1 MRPVSSRAGGSG
13 WRERRVFHYVCGVAA
28 LAMTLLLGSAPATYA
43 QSTAADGSIEGTVTD
58 NTGAALPAVS
68 VTITNDG
75 TGVSRTIVSNDSGL
89 YRVPLLPLGTY
100 TVMAE
105 LQGFKKLE
113 RKGVTLT
120 AGATA
125 VVNLQLEVGEFS
137 ETIAVTVDVP
147 VVDTAKVDAGR
158 NLTENEVKNLPLV
171 SRNPYNFALLQPGV
185 TGFENSEFGVP
196 RFSAN
201 GTLLRINY
209 QIDGNTNT
217 QKDRAGLRLLPVSEV
232 MVREVKVITSGYAP
246 EYGQTTGMVYNAIT
260 PSGTN
265 TLHGSGSYRFRRKAF
280 SAYPFYFSQP
290 KTDDNRPDTKI
301 DTITAELGGPVVKDK
316 LHFFAGFENTY
327 RDLSG
332 ANPITITAANQALLG
347 LNEPAVIPREQTARF
362 FIGKLDYQISS
373 SHRFTGRTIIF
384 RNDSPAN
391 TGGGLNSIQRT
402 NNFLDAMESTSGQLV
417 SFLTP
422 TTLNE
427 LRVQY
432 ARRVQS
438 REANELTGTGP
449 AINVAGA
456 ANFGGSIAAASDVGF
471 GFTQGITQVIDNVT
485 FLRGNHSYKAG
496 FDVQFINDDRTS
508 ALFQL
513 YTFPNVNA
521 YLAARNGTNPK
532 SYTNY
537 QQLLGNPDFSMKSSS
552 YSGFIQDDWRLA
564 PNFKLLYG
572 FRYDYYKYPEG
583 APNAPLIYN
592 QQYNSD
598 TNNFGPRLGIAWS
611 PGQDSRS
618 VIRAST
624 GIMFDQM
631 LLGAYESAIQANGL
645 PERTTVNV
653 NPNAV
658 GAPNF
663 PNSLAELPPGFTP
676 PAPSLTGVD
685 PDFEVARTW
694 QNNVQY
700 EFAIGQQHYFTMG
713 YTFVQGDLLP
723 VITNINPIN
732 PIGQLGD
739 GRPIFGAP
747 SAATRFDPRFN
758 QVNVVQSVGDSKYN
772 ALALQFGRRLSGGVQ
787 FDFNYT
793 IGKGEDNAPLTS
805 ALSVQ
810 GDDGRIDPTN
820 LERDRGPNIMDT
832 RHSLNGAIV
841 AQPRFGSGLM
851 GAVFNDLQFGAQ
863 IQFNSGLPINV
874 RSSTDLNGDGILADR
889 PLGVTRNSIYL
900 PARYNIDLRVS
911 RFIRFGGPF
920 RAEVIAEFKNV
931 MNTLQTSA
939 LNRILAT
946 NAAGEL
952 PNGIVPASADDL
964 TPTGGYEQRAMQ
976 IGFKIHF

>member
-1 MRPVSSRAGGSG
+1 L
-13 WRERRVFHYVCGVAA
+13 CGVAA
-28 LAMTLLLGSAPATYA
+28 LATTLLLGSAPATYA
-43 QSTAADGSIEGTVTD
+43 QSTAADGSIEGTITD
-58 NTGAALPAVS
+58 NSGAALPAVS
-68 VTITNDG
+68 VTVTNDN

-89 YRVPLLPLGTY
+89 YRVPLLPLGAY
-100 TVMAE
+100 TVVAE

-113 RKGVTLT
+113 RKGVNLS
-120 AGATA
+120 AGQTA

-158 NLTENEVKNLPLV
+158 NITENEVKNLPLV

-185 TGFENSEFGVP
+185 TGFENPEFGVP

-265 TLHGSGSYRFRRKAF
+265 TLHGAGAYRFRRKAF
-280 SAYPFYFSQP
+280 SAYPFFFSQP
-290 KTDDNRPDTKI
+290 KTDSNRPDTKI

-332 ANPITITAANQALLG
+332 ANPITITPENQALLG
-347 LNEPAVIPREQTARF
+347 LNEPGVIPREQTARF
-362 FIGKLDYQISS
+362 FIGKIDYQISS

-438 REANELTGTGP
+438 RTSNELSGTGP
-449 AINVAGA
+449 AINIPNA
-456 ANFGGSIAAASDVGF
+456 ANFGGSIATVNDIGF
-471 GFTQGITQVIDNVT
+471 DFLQGITQVVDNVT
-485 FLRGNHSYKAG
+485 FLRGNHNYKAG
-496 FDVQFINDDRTS
+496 FDVQLIDDERTQ
-508 ALFQL
+508 ALFQA
-513 YTFPNVNA
+513 YTFPTVAA
-521 YLAARNGTNPK
+521 YLAAKNGTNPK

-537 QQLLGNPDFSMKSSS
+537 QQLIGNPSFTMQSSS
-552 YSGFIQDDWRLA
+552 YSGFIQDDWRLS

-572 FRYDYYKYPEG
+572 VRYDYYKYPDG
-583 APNAPLIYN
+583 TANAPLIYN
-592 QQYNSD
+592 QAYNSD
-598 TNNFGPRLGIAWS
+598 GNNFSPRLGIAYS
-611 PGQDSRS
+611 PGSDSRS

-624 GIMFDQM
+624 GLMFDQM
-631 LLGAYESAIQANGL
+631 LLAAYELAITANGL
-645 PERTTVNV
+645 PDRTSVNV
-653 NPNAV
+653 TPAAS
-658 GAPNF
+658 GSPNF
-663 PNSLAELPPGFTP
+663 PNTLDNLPPGFTP

-685 PDFEVARTW
+685 PDFQVARTW

-700 EFAIGQQHYFTMG
+700 ELAVGQQHYFTMG
-713 YTFVQGDLLP
+713 YTHVRGDLLP
-723 VITNINPIN
+723 VVTNINPIN
-732 PIGQLGD
+732 PTGQLSD

-747 SAATRFDPRFN
+747 SAATRLDPRFN
-758 QVNVVQSVGDSKYN
+758 QINVVQSLGDSTYN
-772 ALALQFGRRLSGGVQ
+772 ALALQFGRRLSAGVQ

-805 ALSVQ
+805 QLSVQ
-810 GDDGRIDPTN
+810 GDDGRVDPTN

-841 AQPRFGSGLM
+841 AQPKFGSGAM
-851 GAVFNDLQFGAQ
+851 GTVLNGLQFGAQ
-863 IQFNSGLPINV
+863 IQFNSGLPQNV

-889 PLGVTRNSIYL
+889 PIGVTRNSIYL
-900 PARYNIDLRVS
+900 PARYNIDLRIS
-911 RFIRFGGPF
+911 RFVKLGGPF
-920 RAEVIAEFKNV
+920 RAEIVAEFKNV
-931 MNTLQTSA
+931 MNTLQTAS
-939 LNRILAT
+939 LNRVLAT
-946 NAAGEL
+946 SAAGEL
-952 PNGIVPASADDL
+952 PNGIVPKSADDL
-964 TPTGGYEQRAMQ
+964 TPATGYEQRALQ
-976 IGFKIHF
+976 IGFKINF

>member
-1 MRPVSSRAGGSG
+1 
-13 WRERRVFHYVCGVAA
+13 
-28 LAMTLLLGSAPATYA
+28 MTLLLGSAPATYA
-43 QSTAADGSIEGTVTD
+43 QSTAADGSIEGTITD
-58 NTGAALPAVS
+58 NSGAALPAVS
-68 VTITNDG
+68 VTITNDN

-113 RKGVTLT
+113 RKGVTLS

-147 VVDTAKVDAGR
+147 VVDTAKTDAGR

-185 TGFENSEFGVP
+185 TGFENPEFGVP

-265 TLHGSGSYRFRRKAF
+265 TLHGAGAYRFRRKPF
-280 SAYPFYFSQP
+280 SAYPFFFSQP
-290 KTDDNRPDTKI
+290 KTGDNRPDTKI

-332 ANPITITAANQALLG
+332 ASVITITPENQALLG

-362 FIGKLDYQISS
+362 FIGKLDYQVSS
-373 SHRFTGRTIIF
+373 SHRYTGRTIIF
-384 RNDSPAN
+384 RNDSPDN
-391 TGGGLNSIQRT
+391 TAGGLGSIQRT
-402 NNFLDAMESTSGQLV
+402 NDFLDAMESTSGQLV

-438 REANELTGTGP
+438 REASEFSGTGP
-449 AINVAGA
+449 AINVGGA
-456 ANFGGSIAAASDVGF
+456 ANFGGSIAASTDVGF

-485 FLRGNHSYKAG
+485 FLRGNHNYKAG
-496 FDVQFINDDRTS
+496 FDIQLINDDRTS

-513 YTFPNVNA
+513 YTFPNVAA
-521 YLAARNGTNPK
+521 YLAAKNGTNPK

-537 QQLLGNPDFSMKSSS
+537 QQLLGNPNFSMESKS

-564 PNFKLLYG
+564 PNFKMLYG

-598 TNNFGPRLGIAWS
+598 TNNFGPRVGIAWS
-611 PGQDSRS
+611 PGSDSRS

-624 GIMFDQM
+624 GLMFDQM
-631 LLGAYESAIQANGL
+631 LLGAYEAAIRANGL

-653 NPNAV
+653 TANAT

-663 PNSLAELPPGFTP
+663 PNTLDNLPPGFTP
-676 PAPSLTGVD
+676 PAQSLTGVD
-685 PDFEVARTW
+685 PDFQVARTW
-694 QNNVQY
+694 QTNVQY
-700 EFAIGQQHYFTMG
+700 EFAIGQQHYFTTG
-713 YTFVQGDLLP
+713 YTHVTGDLLP

-747 SAATRFDPRFN
+747 SAATRLDPRFN
-758 QVNVVQSVGDSKYN
+758 QINVVQSIGDSTYN

-805 ALSVQ
+805 QLSVQ
-810 GDDGRIDPTN
+810 GDDGVMDPTN
-820 LERDRGPNIMDT
+820 LERDRGPNVMDT
-832 RHSLNGAIV
+832 RHSFNGAIV
-841 AQPRFGSGLM
+841 AQPKFGTGVM
-851 GAVFNDLQFGAQ
+851 GTIFNGLQFGAQ
-863 IQFNSGLPINV
+863 LQFNSGLPQNV

-900 PARYNIDLRVS
+900 PARWNIDLRIS
-911 RFIRFGGPF
+911 RFVRLGGPF
-920 RAEVIAEFKNV
+920 RAEVVAEFKNV
-931 MNTLQTSA
+931 MNTLQTAS

-952 PNGIVPASADDL
+952 PNGIIPKSADDL
-964 TPTGGYEQRAMQ
+964 TPATGYEQRALQ
-976 IGFKIHF
+976 IGFKLHF